1 MSLSLIR
8 EQIFDLVFEF
18 FQGATVAWAEQANTR
33 PGAPYITLKTG
44 AVNKNLF
51 PVLDDVSGIAY
62 YMCSTVLEI
71 NLYTRGREVRIEG
84 AEGCLVNNENTAVSD
99 LMDFILFLESEA
111 IIDRLAEYNLDIQ
124 LMPPVRD
131 LTELMNE
138 SRYRYRAM
146 AEFTV
151 NFVLEAS
158 GRFGVSAM
166 EKIPNDSGGGNKAL
180 VDSTTETIENVIIEK
195 EWKQ

>member
-8 EQIFDLVFEF
+8 GHIFDLVSEF
-18 FQGATVAWAEQANTR
+18 FHGATVVWVEQTNTR
-33 PGAPYITLKTG
+33 PSVPYITLKTG
-44 AVNKNLF
+44 AVNKSLF
-51 PVLDDVSGIAY
+51 PVTDDVSGIAY

-71 NLYTRGREVRIEG
+71 NLYTRGREVRIE
-84 AEGCLVNNENTAVSD
+84 ENEDCLVNYENTAVSD

-111 IIDRLAEYNLDIQ
+111 IIDRLSEYNLDIQ

-138 SRYRYRAM
+138 SKYRYRSM

-166 EKIPNDSGGGNKAL
+166 ERIPNDSGGGNKELA
-180 VDSTTETIENVIIEK
+180 DSTTETIENVIIEK
-195 EWKQ
+195 EWK